1 MTLQDHF
8 PEIPLE
14 EMLTWACTNGAK
26 ALGMDDRYG
35 TLEVG
40 KKPGIAGITACDIQK
55 PALTPEAGQDA
66 LPDTIRDFRALCLA
80 HSTGL
85 KRLLIHQ
92 DKVTV

>member
-40 KKPGIAGITACDIQK
+40 KKPGIAGITACDIQNLRSPPK
-55 PALTPEAGQDA
+55 QGKTPCLTQYRTSGRFVWHIPQD
-66 LPDTIRDFRALCLA
+66 
-80 HSTGL
+80 
-85 KRLLIHQ
+85 
-92 DKVTV
+92 